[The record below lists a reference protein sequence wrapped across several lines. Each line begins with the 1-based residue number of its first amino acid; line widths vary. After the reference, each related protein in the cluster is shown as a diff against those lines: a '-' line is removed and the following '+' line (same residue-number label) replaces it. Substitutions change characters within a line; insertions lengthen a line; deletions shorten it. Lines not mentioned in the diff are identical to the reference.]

1 LPLEPTDVPFDHAV
15 TMSPRRLAV
24 LAVAFAAAAAAPS
37 ADAGL
42 LVPLPACGGPTTTN
56 CVVSVTRN
64 SVAQPYPSTGG
75 DPYQIT
81 VASVPPPDPGELP
94 SNEDLYLSAD
104 RTAGGWTLD
113 SSDVWVFT
121 INTGSLAP
129 LTTFSRGRN
138 VEVTRGG
145 TAASHTL
152 RVELQPVRMAYG
164 ACNSSGG
171 CPGLPSTLAPG
182 YLDGWINDLSY
193 VTDPDYAAA
202 QRGFDLATNADWAS
216 TPPQLDF
223 ETNSIVLD
231 VANAHFE
238 PDGTTVFVG
247 EAEFRLPNAMLRG
260 LYNVDDPAS
269 LTASAFRVSTGSGP
283 APTITV
289 AVGTG
294 EVNVRIENITFSK
307 RKLKI
312 TGDTRPRAPRTVRA
326 RRTGR
331 TTATVRF
338 LKALPR
344 GSKVRGYVATCSS
357 SGRVVRK
364 SALASPIRMTG
375 LSSSLWRCNVRAKS
389 RAGLGR
395 WASFRIPAR

>member
-1 LPLEPTDVPFDHAV
+1 VDK
-15 TMSPRRLAV
+15 
-24 LAVAFAAAAAAPS
+24 
-37 ADAGL
+37 
-42 LVPLPACGGPTTTN
+42 
-56 CVVSVTRN
+56 
-64 SVAQPYPSTGG
+64 
-75 DPYQIT
+75 I
-81 VASVPPPDPGELP
+81 
-94 SNEDLYLSAD
+94 
-104 RTAGGWTLD
+104 AGGWTLD
-113 SSDVWVFT
+113 YGDTWTFN
-121 INTGSLAP
+121 INTGSTAP
-129 LTTFSRGRN
+129 STTFSRGRN

-145 TAASHTL
+145 TATSHTL
-152 RVELQPVRMAYG
+152 QVQMQPVRMAYG

-171 CPGLPSTLAPG
+171 CPGLPTTLATG
-182 YLDGWINDLSY
+182 YLEGWVNDLSY
-193 VTDPDYAAA
+193 VTDPGYAAA

-223 ETNSIVLD
+223 DTNSIVLD

-247 EAEFRLPNAMLRG
+247 EAEFRLPNAMLSG
-260 LYNVDDPAS
+260 LYGVDDPAS

-289 AVGTG
+289 VVGTG
-294 EVNVRIENITFSK
+294 EVNVDIDNMTFSK

-312 TGDTRPRAPRTVRA
+312 TGDMRPRAPRNVTV

-331 TTATVRF
+331 TTATLRF

-344 GSKVRGYVATCSS
+344 GSKVRGYRVTCSS
-357 SGRVVRK
+357 RGRIVRK
-364 SALASPIRMTG
+364 SAVGSPVRLTG
-375 LSSSLWRCNVRAKS
+375 LSTSLWRCNVRATS